1 MWQMPQPLVEYL
13 DNPHGC
19 WEFDWIGCVCDITIH
34 ILDISS
40 NINGNDFAGLAAM
53 TGNFST
59 RETRKNFQ
67 CKLFKATLKQSY
79 LLLCLLSNR
88 ISYECSECRAS
99 PRLFTALL
107 SACCRVIKFNCSAR
121 PWGNSFRWLPPL
133 DASATMQQQIVLHCS
148 FCQAITQIERG
159 VYVARRTGWM
169 TGLIRES
176 WGWLKVDLNFKH
188 AKYPREVGVN
198 LNT

>member
-1 MWQMPQPLVEYL
+1 
-13 DNPHGC
+13 
-19 WEFDWIGCVCDITIH
+19 
-34 ILDISS
+34 
-40 NINGNDFAGLAAM
+40 M

-59 RETRKNFQ
+59 KETRET
-67 CKLFKATLKQSY
+67 
-79 LLLCLLSNR
+79 LSANSLR
-88 ISYECSECRAS
+88 RHSSKVIYCFVYSLTGLAMSVDH
-99 PRLFTALL
+99 PFPTAPL

-121 PWGNSFRWLPPL
+121 PWDNSFRWLPLL

-159 VYVARRTGWM
+159 AYIVRRTGWM
-169 TGLIRES
+169 TALIRES

>member
-1 MWQMPQPLVEYL
+1 MEIDCFQSNRAEHARRRTMWQMPQPPVEYL

-99 PRLFTALL
+99 PRLFTAPL

-133 DASATMQQQIVLHCS
+133 DASATMQHNKLC
-148 FCQAITQIERG
+148 CT
-159 VYVARRTGWM
+159 ARFVRQLPKLSVECT
-169 TGLIRES
+169 
-176 WGWLKVDLNFKH
+176 
-188 AKYPREVGVN
+188 
-198 LNT
+198 

>member
-1 MWQMPQPLVEYL
+1 MWQMPQPPVEYL
-13 DNPHGC
+13 DNPHWC
-19 WEFDWIGCVCDITIH
+19 WEFDWIWCV
-34 ILDISS
+34 SS

-53 TGNFST
+53 TSNFST
-59 RETRKNFQ
+59 RETRKNLQ

-88 ISYECSECRAS
+88 ISSS
-99 PRLFTALL
+99 PRLSHCATVSLLPCHKIQLQRTPLGQLISLIATAWRKCNNATTNCVALL
-107 SACCRVIKFNCSAR
+107 VLS
-121 PWGNSFRWLPPL
+121 GNYPNWAWS
-133 DASATMQQQIVLHCS
+133 
-148 FCQAITQIERG
+148 
-159 VYVARRTGWM
+159 VYVVRRTGWM

>member
-1 MWQMPQPLVEYL
+1 MWQMPQPPVEYL

-53 TGNFST
+53 TANFST
-59 RETRKNFQ
+59 RKTRKNLQ

-88 ISYECSECRAS
+88 ISYECSECRVS
-99 PRLFTALL
+99 PSPFHCATVSLLPCHKIQLQRTPLGQLISLIATA
-107 SACCRVIKFNCSAR
+107 
-121 PWGNSFRWLPPL
+121 
-133 DASATMQQQIVLHCS
+133 
-148 FCQAITQIERG
+148 
-159 VYVARRTGWM
+159 
-169 TGLIRES
+169 
-176 WGWLKVDLNFKH
+176 
-188 AKYPREVGVN
+188 
-198 LNT
+198 

>member
-1 MWQMPQPLVEYL
+1 MWQMPQPPVEYL

-99 PRLFTALL
+99 PPSPPFHCATVSLLPCHKIQLQRTPLGQLISLIATAWRKCNNATTNCVALL
-107 SACCRVIKFNCSAR
+107 VLS
-121 PWGNSFRWLPPL
+121 GN
-133 DASATMQQQIVLHCS
+133 
-148 FCQAITQIERG
+148 
-159 VYVARRTGWM
+159 
-169 TGLIRES
+169 
-176 WGWLKVDLNFKH
+176 
-188 AKYPREVGVN
+188 YPNWAWSVRSTAYRMNDGSD
-198 LNT
+198 